1 MKKSAFF
8 LLLLPF
14 FVSAQKQIISFGAR
28 ADSTGAIFIIQQ
40 VATFSGDTTNT
51 VANAIRFGDASI
63 AMPAVLEI
71 RGRVR
76 ADSAALSAAL
86 SDNRRHATE
95 LDLILGALER
105 IVQIGGQS
113 AEDETAEH
121 ELARLR
127 EENKRLRKGNKNK

>member
-113 AEDETAEH
+113 AEDETAEQ

>member
-113 AEDETAEH
+113 AEDETAEQ

-127 EENKRLRKGNKNK
+127 EENKRLKKRKN